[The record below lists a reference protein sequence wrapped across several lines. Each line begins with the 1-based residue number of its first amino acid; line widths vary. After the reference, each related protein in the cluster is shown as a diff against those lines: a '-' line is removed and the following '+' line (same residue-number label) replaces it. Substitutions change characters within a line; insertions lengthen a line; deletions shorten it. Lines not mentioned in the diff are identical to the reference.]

1 MHCYSTVHPVLSSN
15 ILITSLCS
23 NILRLVH
30 ETEDRLKAKEK
41 EKDQRIGENK
51 QKMAA
56 LKSEVESELK
66 CLADRERETEEKV
79 AKVRLFS

>member
-1 MHCYSTVHPVLSSN
+1 M
-15 ILITSLCS
+15 
-23 NILRLVH
+23 RLVH

-41 EKDQRIGENK
+41 ERDQRIGENK

-66 CLADRERETEEKV
+66 RLADRERETEEKV